1 MGWKAVMDTMRTSKV
16 GVYTET
22 GFTLIELAMVIVVIG
37 IVTALAMPRVG
48 GMFERQQ
55 MRRTINAIRG
65 YARYLQAFA
74 AVEKCVYR
82 LTFDLDQR
90 VIAASMLQTTAC
102 PGQTRRLPDYVL
114 PATVHILDVVTPE
127 GEKIADGIAMTHF
140 FPTGYAQP
148 STIHLSGTSTNTVTL
163 MIEPLTGRVQV
174 FEGYVEHQAG

>member
-1 MGWKAVMDTMRTSKV
+1 MRTSKA
-16 GVYTET
+16 GGCNEA

-37 IVTALAMPRVG
+37 IVTALAMPRFSGV
-48 GMFERQQ
+48 FERQQ

-90 VIAASMLQTTAC
+90 VITATALETAAC

-114 PATVHILDVVTPE
+114 PPTVYILDVITPE
-127 GEKIADGIAMTHF
+127 GEKIADGIAVTHF
-140 FPTGYAQP
+140 FPTGFAQP
-148 STIHLSGTSTNTVTL
+148 STIHLSGTNTEKFTL